1 MKGKLLSW
9 ISDYLDNRT
18 ARVKF
23 QGTLSESQ
31 PFENGTPQGSVLS
44 PTLFNLLME
53 DIVSQENF
61 SGPTTVISYA
71 DDIVLVC
78 TIPTQT
84 FLDRDLQ
91 IIEDRCTH
99 LGLKI
104 SATKSKAMVFQT
116 NTIAPYI
123 LSIQC

>member
-1 MKGKLLSW
+1 MVTARARASVKGKLLSW

-78 TIPTQT
+78 TIPT
-84 FLDRDLQ
+84 
-91 IIEDRCTH
+91 
-99 LGLKI
+99 
-104 SATKSKAMVFQT
+104 
-116 NTIAPYI
+116 
-123 LSIQC
+123 